1 MNASTRIGIACVG
14 AGDWGKNQIRV
25 FAALPSADLRYIV
38 DVSPQAVAA
47 MRSRYPDTTVTSDLK
62 QVLADSAVRA
72 VVIAS
77 PAPSHYVAA
86 RAALLAG
93 KDVFIEKPM
102 VLELKQ
108 GEELVELADRA
119 GLLIQTGH
127 LLLFHPAVA
136 HLKELV
142 HRGEL
147 GNLHYIYTQR
157 LNLGT
162 VRTEENALWSL
173 APHDISLANYL
184 FDAEPTAVSAE
195 GGRFLQQTI
204 EDVAFLHLH
213 YPNNRLAHIHV
224 SWLDPHKTRRVTLV
238 GSRKMAVF
246 DDRDPSEKLRIY
258 DRGVGGE
265 SYETFPESFN
275 VRIGDI
281 VIPNIS
287 NAEPLR
293 LQAEHFVKCVA
304 TRSRPLVG
312 GREGLS
318 VVKTLQDADQLLKA
332 HNDSEVTHSD
342 TDVEPKRQKG
352 R

>member
-1 MNASTRIGIACVG
+1 MWRLA
-14 AGDWGKNQIRV
+14 QRV
-25 FAALPSADLRYIV
+25 
-38 DVSPQAVAA
+38 
-47 MRSRYPDTTVTSDLK
+47 
-62 QVLADSAVRA
+62 
-72 VVIAS
+72 
-77 PAPSHYVAA
+77 
-86 RAALLAG
+86 LAG

-224 SWLDPHKTRRVTLV
+224 SWLDSAQNAAGHPRRVAQNGGLRRS
-238 GSRKMAVF
+238 GSK
-246 DDRDPSEKLRIY
+246 
-258 DRGVGGE
+258 
-265 SYETFPESFN
+265 
-275 VRIGDI
+275 
-281 VIPNIS
+281 
-287 NAEPLR
+287 
-293 LQAEHFVKCVA
+293 
-304 TRSRPLVG
+304 
-312 GREGLS
+312 REA
-318 VVKTLQDADQLLKA
+318 ADL
-332 HNDSEVTHSD
+332 
-342 TDVEPKRQKG
+342 
-352 R
+352 